1 MEPGTG
7 KKILDKLLAWIEG
20 NPGRAL
26 GTGIGFLIG
35 LSLITLGLW
44 KTLILILATWLGYS
58 IGRSSDDEG
67 KGFRELLQDI
77 FPGRPHFH

>member
-1 MEPGTG
+1 MDPGAG
-7 KKILDKLLAWIEG
+7 EKILDKIVSWIDA

-26 GTGIGFLIG
+26 GTTIGFLIG
-35 LSLITLGLW
+35 LSLITLGFW
-44 KTLILILATWLGYS
+44 RTLVIVVATWLGYS

-67 KGFRELLQDI
+67 KGFRELLEDR